1 MQSTTNDAVA
11 TVSQP
16 ASVETCV
23 TGVSAPR
30 RRSQDLEL
38 LALKLERSIR
48 KHTGDRVR
56 QLHVEVDDEVV
67 VLRGRCGTYYCKQ
80 LAQTA
85 VRSMLGK
92 RSLRNQIEVW

>member
-1 MQSTTNDAVA
+1 MQSTSNHGVA

-16 ASVETCV
+16 ASVEGYV
-23 TGVSAPR
+23 TAASVPR
-30 RRSQDLEL
+30 RRSQELEL
-38 LALKLERSIR
+38 LALKLERTIR

-67 VLRGRCGTYYCKQ
+67 TLRGRCGTYYCKQ

-85 VRSMLGK
+85 IRQLLGE